1 MVRDP
6 SHVKKLG
13 NYMFKIAKE
22 FQFDA
27 CHMLDGHNGKCHNL
41 HGHTYRLL
49 VEISDDLISSGSSAD
64 MVMDY
69 ADLKLIVKQQ
79 IVDQLDHAYLYHQ
92 DNANERKIAMLLE
105 QMERKVFAF
114 PCRTTAEGMSKF
126 IFERLSQFLPVSMIK
141 LWETPSSYCEYHRSE
156 K

>member
-1 MVRDP
+1 
-6 SHVKKLG
+6 
-13 NYMFKIAKE
+13 MFKIAKE

-49 VEISDDLISSGSSAD
+49 VEVSNELITSGSSAD

-69 ADLKLIVKQQ
+69 ADIKSVVKQQ
-79 IVDQLDHAYLYHQ
+79 IIDQLDHAYLYNQ
-92 DNANERKIAMLLE
+92 NNTNERQIAELLQQMQRKI
-105 QMERKVFAF
+105 FAF

-126 IFERLSQFLPVSMIK
+126 IFDHLSQFLPVSMIK
-141 LWETPSSYCEYHRSE
+141 LWETPTSYCEYHRGE

>member
-1 MVRDP
+1 
-6 SHVKKLG
+6 
-13 NYMFKIAKE
+13 MFKIAKE

-49 VEISDDLISSGSSAD
+49 VEISDELITNGSSAD

-69 ADLKLIVKQQ
+69 ADLKLIVNQQ
-79 IVDQLDHAYLYHQ
+79 IVDQLDHAFLYHQ
-92 DNANERKIAMLLE
+92 DSANECQIATLLQ
-105 QMERKVFAF
+105 QMQRKVFAF

-126 IFERLSQFLPVSMIK
+126 IFDRLSPFLPVSMIK
-141 LWETPSSYCEYHRSE
+141 LWETPTSYCEYQRSE

>member
-1 MVRDP
+1 
-6 SHVKKLG
+6 
-13 NYMFKIAKE
+13 MFKIAKE

-49 VEISDDLISSGSSAD
+49 VEISNELITNGSSAN

-69 ADLKLIVKQQ
+69 ADIKSVVKQQ
-79 IVDQLDHAYLYHQ
+79 IIDQLDHAYLYNQ
-92 DNANERKIAMLLE
+92 NNTNERQIAELLQQMQRKI
-105 QMERKVFAF
+105 FAF

-126 IFERLSQFLPVSMIK
+126 IFDHLSQFLPVSMIK
-141 LWETPSSYCEYHRSE
+141 LWETPTSYCEYHRGE

>member
-1 MVRDP
+1 
-6 SHVKKLG
+6 
-13 NYMFKIAKE
+13 MFKIAKE

-49 VEISDDLISSGSSAD
+49 VEISNELITSGSSAD

-69 ADLKLIVKQQ
+69 ADIKSIVKQQ
-79 IVDQLDHAYLYHQ
+79 IIDQLDHAYLYNQ
-92 DNANERKIAMLLE
+92 NNANE
-105 QMERKVFAF
+105 
-114 PCRTTAEGMSKF
+114 
-126 IFERLSQFLPVSMIK
+126 SQFLPVSMIK
-141 LWETPSSYCEYHRSE
+141 LWETPTSYCEYHRSE

>member
-1 MVRDP
+1 
-6 SHVKKLG
+6 
-13 NYMFKIAKE
+13 MFKIAKE

-49 VEISDDLISSGSSAD
+49 VEISNELITSGSSAD

-69 ADLKLIVKQQ
+69 ADIKSVVKQQ
-79 IVDQLDHAYLYHQ
+79 IIDQLDHAYLYNQ
-92 DNANERKIAMLLE
+92 NNTNESQIAELLQQMQRKI
-105 QMERKVFAF
+105 FAF

-126 IFERLSQFLPVSMIK
+126 IFDHLSQFLPVSMIK
-141 LWETPSSYCEYHRSE
+141 LWETPTSYCEYHRSE

>member
-1 MVRDP
+1 
-6 SHVKKLG
+6 
-13 NYMFKIAKE
+13 MFKIAKE

-49 VEISDDLISSGSSAD
+49 VEISNELITNGSSAD

-69 ADLKLIVKQQ
+69 ADIKSVVKQQ
-79 IVDQLDHAYLYHQ
+79 IIDQLDHAYLYNQ
-92 DNANERKIAMLLE
+92 NNTNERQIAELLQQMQRKI
-105 QMERKVFAF
+105 FAF

-126 IFERLSQFLPVSMIK
+126 IFDHLSQFLPVSMIK
-141 LWETPSSYCEYHRSE
+141 LRETPTSYCEYHRSE

>member
-1 MVRDP
+1 
-6 SHVKKLG
+6 
-13 NYMFKIAKE
+13 MFKIAKE

-49 VEISDDLISSGSSAD
+49 VEISNELITNGSSAD

-69 ADLKLIVKQQ
+69 ADIKSIVKQQ
-79 IVDQLDHAYLYHQ
+79 IIDQLDHAYLYNQ
-92 DNANERKIAMLLE
+92 NNTNESQIAELLQQMQRKI
-105 QMERKVFAF
+105 FAF

-126 IFERLSQFLPVSMIK
+126 IFDHLSQFLPVSMIK
-141 LWETPSSYCEYHRSE
+141 LWETPTSYCEYHRSE

>member
-1 MVRDP
+1 
-6 SHVKKLG
+6 
-13 NYMFKIAKE
+13 MFKIAKE

-49 VEISDDLISSGSSAD
+49 VEISNELITNGSSAD

-69 ADLKLIVKQQ
+69 ADIKSVVKQQ
-79 IVDQLDHAYLYHQ
+79 IIDQLDHAYLYNQ
-92 DNANERKIAMLLE
+92 NNTNERQIAELLQQMQRKI
-105 QMERKVFAF
+105 FAF

-126 IFERLSQFLPVSMIK
+126 IFDHLSQFLPVSMIK
-141 LWETPSSYCEYHRSE
+141 LWETPTSYCEYHRGE

>member
-1 MVRDP
+1 
-6 SHVKKLG
+6 
-13 NYMFKIAKE
+13 MFKIAKE

-49 VEISDDLISSGSSAD
+49 VEISNELITSGSSAD

-69 ADLKLIVKQQ
+69 ADIKSVVKQQ
-79 IVDQLDHAYLYHQ
+79 IIDQLDHAYLYNQ
-92 DNANERKIAMLLE
+92 NNTNERQIAELLQ
-105 QMERKVFAF
+105 QMQRKVFAF

-126 IFERLSQFLPVSMIK
+126 IFDRLSHFLPVSMIK
-141 LWETPSSYCEYHRSE
+141 LWETPTSYCEYQRSE